1 MVSHRLD
8 IVRQTQEGS
17 AGALLILPI
26 VVCGAATAGSLLAR
40 SRGHERLAG
49 ILKLVAA
56 SSYVALALGNGA
68 LESVYGQLI
77 LTALLLSWLGDAF
90 LTGSGSRAFMAGLA
104 VFLLAHLVFGLA
116 FWTRG
121 VAAGAGLWGGAA
133 MMVFGYLI
141 LRWLG
146 RAGISPT
153 LRRPVVA
160 YVIAIGLM
168 VALGVGTAA
177 LEASI
182 PIMAGV
188 QLFALSDVFVARDRF
203 VNAEAINAKIGLPI
217 YFAAQ
222 LLLAS
227 SIG

>member
-1 MVSHRLD
+1 M
-8 IVRQTQEGS
+8 
-17 AGALLILPI
+17 ILPI
-26 VVCGAATAGSLLAR
+26 VVCVAAVAGTLLTR
-40 SRGHERLAG
+40 SRGHERMAG
-49 ILKLVAA
+49 TLKLVAA

-68 LESVYGQLI
+68 LGSVYGQLI

-90 LTGSGSRAFMAGLA
+90 LIGSGSRAFLAGLA
-104 VFLLAHLVFGLA
+104 AFLLAHLVFGLA

-121 VAAGAGLWGGAA
+121 VAAGAGLWSGAA
-133 MMVFGYLI
+133 MTVFGYLI

-146 RAGISPT
+146 RAGLSPKMR
-153 LRRPVVA
+153 LPVVA
-160 YVIAIGLM
+160 YVIAIGPM
-168 VALGVGTAA
+168 VALGLGTAV
-177 LEASI
+177 LEASM

-188 QLFALSDVFVARDRF
+188 LLFALSDVFVARDRF
-203 VNAEAINAKIGLPI
+203 VKAEAINAQLGLPI